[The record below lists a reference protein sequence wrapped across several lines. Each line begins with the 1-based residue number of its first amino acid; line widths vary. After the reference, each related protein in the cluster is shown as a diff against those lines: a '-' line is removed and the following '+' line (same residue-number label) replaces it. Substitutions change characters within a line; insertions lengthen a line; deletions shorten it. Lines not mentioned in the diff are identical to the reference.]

1 MTDCLKT
8 IQSGL
13 PEESSKG
20 KYLNKYWDNIPHF
33 MLFDAV
39 MEYILY
45 IKPDAF
51 DGVEVEYSK
60 PMNAK
65 VLLPCANRFNE
76 MLESF
81 IRDVIIENR
90 TTRPKKSDT
99 IKGKLEKA
107 DVISSGACERMVP
120 VIKNLLAYIKSKGVT
135 DEIVMLKQI
144 KLGLLLEQDYNE
156 SDKAKFVL
164 EMFDY
169 NTGAIGGTIPLN
181 IRNRKD
187 GSDKLKKTQNYQN
200 IVNSKY
206 YVGFRPNS
214 KEEEKNHLMNVFFPD
229 SFLDK
234 YYKFSATFNK
244 DPFLT
249 DVKEIKNYEPF
260 GYVLNNIFMRLN
272 FEKNKTKLA
281 EVNKEYINDYLKP
294 SIDLLVNIT
303 DFENCFIGHYMPK
316 ENTKN
321 IYSYNDDL
329 LIEIENEYAK
339 MELEIVEAIKIKYF
353 SHFCEGVRPS
363 RAQVQSK
370 IATREMRLAIM
381 LKWYNIYFNNVLN
394 PDSTSELFDLSY
406 YISENEVFSLMSQL
420 VNEGQISPFG
430 DFKKNSDAPKSSF
443 FNKIQKIKDIKDKS
457 NDNLD
462 ELKKIIAF
470 LKENSQLKI
479 AEKLRGLSDNLR
491 RELLIYLV
499 NYDTKKLI
507 FYLFKRFGIKLVD
520 VSEIDSDYYYIE
532 LEASKYYTIQDLER
546 DIRFLVKKTELKR
559 ADMFL
564 DNDFFRSQRD
574 RIPSLGA
581 KIRREK
587 IGSFKKP
594 EPESKPVPETEETS
608 FPQPDAIPQ
617 IIYRDSINKNP
628 ELYDILTTKINYS
641 MIKTLIVLGYKFLE
655 SSFSNFTKKI
665 QILNMI
671 DFLNDTFY
679 KKIIGALSLG
689 KNEYI
694 KLDTKNTKSISFGEL
709 NFKFLIN
716 AIFDDEK
723 FNSFAQKIKSNANFP
738 IFLQAHRY
746 ILEGTALEI
755 QRNNT
760 DVPFVDTI
768 LRRIHS
774 TVYAFPFR
782 FRPSPPPLPERKPNP
797 PQPPPSPPA
806 PPPPAPKP
814 PTDPKTEG
822 KGTEPK
828 PTRPPRPSRPI
839 TRPPPPPL
847 PPPRPQTPPPL
858 TPTGPEDLLPFESL
872 NTIKQALLYL
882 YINNNT
888 ENDPY
893 CPEDVRREITR
904 DYNERIEYKADRLK
918 VINDFLQDINGH
930 IEGNNLIIGG
940 RQYTRVEILE
950 ERYAYF
956 TREILSKRSTRAA
969 LEEQRRRDAEFEPMM
984 DRYRKMIDAEGNV
997 SGKED
1002 LETIFRFNVRTKT
1015 DIIQSE
1021 IKMFDGVYIP
1031 ICQYNTQCGLHAIN
1045 NLLQI
1050 KEPQCLVNPT
1060 NCARGSGESTPG
1072 EMMLATDIIE
1082 TINDSISLNPYFY
1095 AIEWTDCIKVK
1106 NINDNIEL
1114 SQKFGEYLPDA
1125 FKNDGNAKQLVG
1137 LIERIGVAHW
1147 VAWLHR
1153 GEFWYKIDSQG
1164 DPIRYENG
1172 LVKFMRGTLTKYP
1185 NTLAN
1190 EILVNRLKHDFFA
1203 IDLIGWKYEHILVFS
1218 NENTGG
1224 CNFINRAATY
1234 GGALK
1239 TRHSKKVFRETRKK
1253 IKSKK
1258 LF

>member
-51 DGVEVEYSK
+51 EGIEVEYSK

-90 TTRPKKSDT
+90 TTRLDKSET

-107 DVISSGACERMVP
+107 SVDSSGACKRMIP
-120 VIKNLLAYIKSKGVT
+120 VIEDLLAYIKSKGET

-169 NTGAIGGTIPLN
+169 NTGGIGGTIPLN
-181 IRNRKD
+181 ISVGRDNY
-187 GSDKLKKTQNYQN
+187 KKTQNYQN

-214 KEEEKNHLMNVFFPD
+214 KEGKANHLMNVFFPD

-234 YYKFSATFNK
+234 YYKLKSEKLINSS
-244 DPFLT
+244 FLT
-249 DVKEIKNYEPF
+249 KEIEIENYELF

-272 FEKNKTKLA
+272 FEKNEANLA
-281 EVNKEYINDYLKP
+281 EVNKEYIRDYLKN
-294 SIDLLVNIT
+294 SIDPLVNIT

-316 ENTKN
+316 EDTRN

-329 LIEIENEYAK
+329 LIEIEKEYAK

-353 SHFCEGVRPS
+353 SHFCEGVIPS

-370 IATREMRLAIM
+370 IATRDMRLALM

-394 PDSTSELFDLSY
+394 PDYTSELFDLSY
-406 YISENEVFSLMSQL
+406 YISENEIFSLISQL
-420 VNEGQISPFG
+420 VNEGKIIPFG

-443 FNKIQKIKDIKDKS
+443 FNKIQKIKEIS
-457 NDNLD
+457 TDNLD
-462 ELKKIIAF
+462 ELKKLILF
-470 LKENSQLKI
+470 FKENSSSKI
-479 AEKLRGLSDNLR
+479 IEKLRELSADLR
-491 RELLIYLV
+491 RDLLIYLV

-507 FYLFKRFGIKLVD
+507 FYLFKTFGIELVD
-520 VSEIDSDYYYIE
+520 VSNIDSDYYYIE
-532 LEASKYYTIQDLER
+532 LEASKYYTLQDLER
-546 DIRFLVKKTELKR
+546 DIRFLVKKTEVKR

-564 DNDFFRSQRD
+564 DNDFYRSQRD
-574 RIPSLGA
+574 RIPSLA
-581 KIRREK
+581 SKIHKEK

-594 EPESKPVPETEETS
+594 EPEPKPETEATNEETG

-617 IIYRDSINKNP
+617 IIYRDSINKIP

-641 MIKTLIVLGYKFLE
+641 MIKTLLVLGYKFSE
-655 SSFSNFTKKI
+655 SSFSSLTEKR
-665 QILNMI
+665 QLLGMI
-671 DFLNDTFY
+671 DLLDHTFY
-679 KKIIGALSLG
+679 NKILGELKLG
-689 KNEYI
+689 KNKYI
-694 KLDTKNTKSISFGEL
+694 KLDTTNTTDISFEDL
-709 NFKFLIN
+709 DFNVLIN
-716 AIFDDEK
+716 AIFNDEK
-723 FNSFAQKIKSNANFP
+723 FNSIATEIKKSKNFP

-782 FRPSPPPLPERKPNP
+782 PRPPPLPERRPL
-797 PQPPPSPPA
+797 PQSPPE
-806 PPPPAPKP
+806 PEPEPEPTTSPK
-814 PTDPKTEG
+814 G
-822 KGTEPK
+822 KGKVKGEGTEPK
-828 PTRPPRPSRPI
+828 STTRPPRPPRPA
-839 TRPPPPPL
+839 T
-847 PPPRPQTPPPL
+847 RPQTPPPL
-858 TPTGPEDLLPFESL
+858 PPTGPEDLLPFESL
-872 NTIKQALLYL
+872 NTIKQAMLYL
-882 YINNNT
+882 YLNNNT

-893 CPEDVRREITR
+893 CPEDKRREIAR
-904 DYNERIEYKADRLK
+904 DYNDRIEYKAERLK

-930 IEGNNLIIGG
+930 IEGDNLIIGE

-950 ERYAYF
+950 EHYHLF
-956 TREILSKRSTRAA
+956 TQEILAKRRARAA
-969 LEEQRRRDAEFEPMM
+969 LEEERRLEAEFEPMM
-984 DRYRKMIDAEGNV
+984 ERYHRMIEAERTIV
-997 SGKED
+997 TEKD
-1002 LETIFRFNVRTKT
+1002 LVTKFRFNVRTKR
-1015 DIIQSE
+1015 DDIQSNNPE
-1021 IKMFDGVYIP
+1021 VVDGVFIP
-1031 ICQYNTQCGLHAIN
+1031 ICQHNTQCGLHAIN

-1050 KEPQCLVNPT
+1050 DKLDCLVNPT
-1060 NCARGSGESTPG
+1060 SCARGSGERRPG
-1072 EMMLATDIIE
+1072 EMMLATDIIN
-1082 TINDSISLNPYFY
+1082 TINDSIDLNPYFY
-1095 AIEWTDCIKVK
+1095 AIEWTDFIKVE
-1106 NINDNIEL
+1106 NINDITEI
-1114 SQKFGEYLPDA
+1114 SQKFGEYLPDT
-1125 FKNDGNAKQLVG
+1125 FKNDDGNAKQLVG

-1153 GEFWYKIDSQG
+1153 GETWYKIDSIG
-1164 DPIRYENG
+1164 EAEIDRRG
-1172 LVKFMRGTLTKYP
+1172 LVKNMRGTLTKYP
-1185 NTLAN
+1185 NPLAN
-1190 EILVNRLKHDFFA
+1190 EILVNRLKHDIFA
-1203 IDLIGWKYEHILVFS
+1203 ITQLGWKYEHILVFS
-1218 NENTGG
+1218 NENPGP
-1224 CNFINRAATY
+1224 CNFINRAATAT

-1239 TRHSKKVFRETRKK
+1239 TRHSKKVFREGRKN

-1258 LF
+1258 RLF